1 MPDDKTD
8 PPETPEAGAD
18 LKGEARAGGQG
29 DEGDPGL
36 QASAELEALI
46 TENADMRD
54 RLLRTM
60 ADMENLRR
68 RTEREK
74 TDTARYSISNFARD
88 VLTVGD
94 NLRRT
99 IEHVPAEAAAQ
110 DPALKSFLDGV
121 EITERELLNAL
132 ERHGVTRIDPLGAR
146 FDPNAHQAMYEVPDP
161 NVPEGTVVDVMQ
173 AGYVIGDRC
182 LRPALV
188 AVSKGGA
195 KATPPGQGDAAEP
208 RKPAND
214 DFPAGTAPGKGEPPS
229 SKRPERDGKADR

>member
-8 PPETPEAGAD
+8 PREAHED
-18 LKGEARAGGQG
+18 Q
-29 DEGDPGL
+29 P
-36 QASAELEALI
+36 ASAESPKAETPSNTANPDAQLGFDLEALLA
-46 TENADMRD
+46 ENADIRD

-74 TDTARYSISNFARD
+74 SDTARYAISKFARD

-94 NLRRT
+94 NLKRT

-121 EITERELLNAL
+121 EITERELLNVL
-132 ERHGVTRIDPLGAR
+132 ERHGVTRIEPLGQR
-146 FDPNAHQAMYEVPDP
+146 FDPNCHQAMFEVQNRD
-161 NVPEGTVVDVMQ
+161 VPEGTVVDVMQ
-173 AGYVIGDRC
+173 AGYTIGDRC

-188 AVSKGGA
+188 AVAKGGA
-195 KATPPGQGDAAEP
+195 KVGRQPQTDGDGFGS
-208 RKPAND
+208 RRPAND
-214 DFPAGTAPGKGEPPS
+214 DVPGGRKPDEP
-229 SKRPERDGKADR
+229 EVI